1 MDVAFIGAGAMAT
14 TLMECVDDV
23 EDVGITAV
31 CDVDEEAATATAD
44 PRDAAVFTDHRAMFE
59 ERDVDAVFV
68 AIPPFAYDDQPT
80 LAAEHGVDL
89 FMEKPVG
96 LRPEYARDVAA
107 DLADSDVVTAAGYV
121 FRYDRITEKALE
133 LIGDRSIGLLD
144 GRYWS
149 GLPRSD
155 WGHQMETS
163 GGVINVNT
171 THVVD
176 LLRYFAGE
184 PAQVYAAGTDRTGT
198 EGIDFDDAITAVV
211 EHESGVV
218 SHVSSSVTD
227 PEWTV
232 ELDAVGDGFE
242 LNLNYAEQT
251 LTGTVDGEDVS
262 FDGDCDRY
270 RREVEA
276 FVEACRQRDRD
287 RVRSSYAD
295 GARTLDLNWAV
306 IYAVE
311 STGPV
316 DVRDR
321 RSS

>member
-23 EDVGITAV
+23 EDVGITAI
-31 CDVDEEAATATAD
+31 CDVDEAAAAEAAD
-44 PRDAAVFTDHRAMFE
+44 PRDAVTYTDHGAMFE
-59 ERDVDAVFV
+59 EQEFDAVFV
-68 AIPPFAYDDQPT
+68 AIPPFAYDDQPS
-80 LAAEHGVDL
+80 LAAQHGVDL

-96 LRPEYARDVAA
+96 LRPSYARDVAA
-107 DLADSDVVTAAGYV
+107 ELEDSDIVTASGYV

-133 LIGDRSIGLLD
+133 LIGDRPIGLLD

-149 GLPRSD
+149 GLPRSR

-171 THVVD
+171 THVID

-198 EGIDFDDAITAVV
+198 EGIDFDDAITSIV
-211 EHESGVV
+211 EHENDVV

-227 PEWTV
+227 PDWTV
-232 ELDAVGDGFE
+232 ELDIVGDGFE

-251 LTGTVDGEDVS
+251 LTGTVDGEDVV

-276 FVEACRQRDRD
+276 FVEACRRRDQGL
-287 RVRSSYAD
+287 VRSSYAD

-306 IYAVE
+306 VDAVD
-311 STGPV
+311 SASPV
-316 DVRDR
+316 DVGDS